1 MLFLLSNTKN
11 FFKECRT
18 TMQSCD
24 YGKII
29 QLVKQANNAQTFHNE
44 TFINFKNVLETK
56 YPELF
61 ITFTQIYIPHI
72 YIFNYYLL
80 SKFYYH

>member
-1 MLFLLSNTKN
+1 
-11 FFKECRT
+11 
-18 TMQSCD
+18 MQSCD
-24 YGKII
+24 YSKII
-29 QLVKQANNAQTFHNE
+29 QLVKLANNAQTFHNE

-72 YIFNYYLL
+72 YNF
-80 SKFYYH
+80 